1 MGKTAIDL
9 TPYTKSIIVSEESFE
24 GTPYLSVILTLNK
37 ANGEEYVK
45 RLKGFSFDA
54 LEISHKLLAP
64 VKESKKEDVS

>member
-37 ANGEEYVK
+37 ANGE
-45 RLKGFSFDA
+45 
-54 LEISHKLLAP
+54 
-64 VKESKKEDVS
+64 